1 MIRLSLTIYA
11 TLIIN
16 IDIYISTGSFQG
28 GNKKFDINQA
38 ADEKT
43 KYVNKL
49 AITFL
54 AHTSDWAALDWVPC
68 QLASA
73 SPREKSAPQW
83 QENVRHNK
91 KASVG
96 IYGNL
101 WESMGIYG
109 NLWEAWKKPHNVMG
123 IRYCVPLKSL
133 ISVTAYR

>member
-1 MIRLSLTIYA
+1 MAAVVL
-11 TLIIN
+11 N
-16 IDIYISTGSFQG
+16 PEKVCCFQG
-28 GNKKFDINQA
+28 GNKKCDINNQA

-101 WESMGIYG
+101 WESMEIYG
-109 NLWEAWKKPHNVMG
+109 KPGKNLTMLWE
-123 IRYCVPLKSL
+123 
-133 ISVTAYR
+133 SVTAYH